1 MTLEANC
8 NTLITNG
15 VNLQDLPKIISLVR
29 EAVRLHAQD
38 NSYQSYPT
46 QFNCS
51 HCGNEHSLTAEEI
64 RDILFRGPGQVDF
77 VATYNEFLALIA
89 GIPASQPG
97 SGFTNGV
104 ATNTESEIGHVI
116 NPSLV
121 VNTPI
126 DPIPVE
132 EDVVDDGEIEA
143 VDQEIVK
150 DTGGS

>member
-1 MTLEANC
+1 MTLTANC

-15 VNLQDLPKIISLVR
+15 VNLQDLPTIMASVR

-38 NSYQSYPT
+38 NTYQSYPT

-51 HCGNEHSLTAEEI
+51 HCGNQHSLTAEEI

-77 VATYNEFLALIA
+77 VATYNEFMALIA

-104 ATNTESEIGHVI
+104 ATNTESEIGHVV

-121 VNTPI
+121 VNTPT

-132 EDVVDDGEIEA
+132 EDVTEDDEIVTADEK
-143 VDQEIVK
+143 VVK